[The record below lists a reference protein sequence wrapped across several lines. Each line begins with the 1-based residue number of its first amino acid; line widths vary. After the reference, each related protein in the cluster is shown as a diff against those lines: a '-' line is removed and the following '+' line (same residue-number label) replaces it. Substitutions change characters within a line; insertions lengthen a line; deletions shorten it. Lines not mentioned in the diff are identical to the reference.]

1 MLPAIGHNLRLGL
14 NRLGPL
20 LCLFLA
26 ALHEAMGWPLAAR
39 TGFLTGDRDPVS
51 A

>member
-1 MLPAIGHNLRLGL
+1 MLPAIGHNLRLVL
-14 NRLGPL
+14 NWLGPL

-26 ALHEAMGWPLAAR
+26 APHEAMDWPLAAR
-39 TGFLTGDRDPVS
+39 TGFLMG